1 MNNPISMLKDICDL
15 ASKGNE
21 LLKKYVLSPI
31 QKEILR
37 SAAQSGKFHI
47 LQADQLAYPIIRA
60 GSMDMG
66 DENDPAS
73 LASYYEAFKLLCK
86 NEYIEH
92 AGGAE
97 FRLTSGGFDKARSLT
112 KHLR

>member
-1 MNNPISMLKDICDL
+1 MNHPITILKDLCDL

-37 SAAQSGKFHI
+37 SAAKSGEFHI
-47 LQADQLAYPIIRA
+47 LQADQLAYPITRA
-60 GSMDMG
+60 GSMDIG

-73 LASYYEAFKLLCK
+73 LAYYYEAFKLLCQ
-86 NEYIEH
+86 NWYIEH
-92 AGGAE
+92 VEGAF
-97 FRLTSGGFDKARSLT
+97 FRLTASGLDKAS
-112 KHLR
+112 KIK

>member
-1 MNNPISMLKDICDL
+1 MNHPITILKDLCDL

-37 SAAQSGKFHI
+37 SAAKSGEFHI
-47 LQADQLAYPIIRA
+47 LQADQLAYPITRA
-60 GSMDMG
+60 GSMDIG

-73 LASYYEAFKLLCK
+73 LAYYYEAFKLLCQ
-86 NEYIEH
+86 NRYIEH
-92 AGGAE
+92 VEGA
-97 FRLTSGGFDKARSLT
+97 FFDLLPLALIKPVR
-112 KHLR
+112 